1 MTHQRYEVD
10 ILRESVLL
18 GNDAIF
24 KCSIPSHVSDFVL
37 VEAWLDSEGRQLGP
51 AAGLNGNG
59 LAGAEL
65 DL

>member
-51 AAGLNGNG
+51 GRNGNG
-59 LAGAEL
+59 LAGAAL
-65 DL
+65 DR